1 MLTFWEV
8 PLRACWHAWSRA
20 CLCLASLQAPACRL
34 VASRQTHAQTHH
46 QARPTAV
53 SRLNIPAERLPDQL
67 ARGLAALYVVV
78 GDEPLAAQ
86 EASDLI
92 RAAARSAGHGERTVY
107 TVQGR
112 YNWQNIAAG
121 GDNLSLFAER
131 RLTEIRIPSG
141 KPGVDGAKA
150 LEAYASKLPP
160 DTLTLISLPGM
171 DWKAMQSRWFA
182 ALAKAGTVVEARPI
196 ERAALPAWID
206 RRLVKQGL
214 RAERAALAF
223 LADQV
228 EGNLLAAQQE
238 IDKLALLL
246 PPGTVTLA
254 DVEHAVVDVSR
265 LEADALQDALYA
277 GDGARFA
284 QIVTDLRDAGEAV
297 PAILW
302 QVSAAVRVLL
312 RLKSALAQGDALSGV
327 MRTLWGRDKQRAPQI
342 ERALKRLSL
351 VQIETA
357 LADLALIDRQA
368 KGLERV
374 GDPWDTLLRVG
385 LALAAPDTELKS
397 HRK

>member
-1 MLTFWEV
+1 M
-8 PLRACWHAWSRA
+8 
-20 CLCLASLQAPACRL
+20 
-34 VASRQTHAQTHH
+34 
-46 QARPTAV
+46 
-53 SRLNIPAERLPDQL
+53 NIAADRLPDQL

-86 EASDLI
+86 EACDAI
-92 RAAARSAGHGERTVY
+92 RAAARAAGHSERNVY

-112 YNWQNIAAG
+112 YNWQSIFAV

-131 RLTEIRIPSG
+131 RLTEIRVPSG
-141 KPGVDGAKA
+141 KPGIDGAKA
-150 LEAYASKLPP
+150 LEAYAAKLPA
-160 DTLTLISLPGM
+160 DTLTLISLPGL
-171 DWKAMQSRWFA
+171 DWKAMKSRWFTTLA
-182 ALAKAGTVVEARPI
+182 AAGVVVEARPV
-196 ERAALPAWID
+196 ERAQLPAWID
-206 RRLVKQGL
+206 RRLARQGL
-214 RAERAALAF
+214 RADRAALEF

-246 PPGTVTLA
+246 PPGAVTLA

-265 LEADALQDALYA
+265 LEADALADALYA

-302 QVSAAVRVLL
+302 QVTSAVGLLL
-312 RLKSALAQGDALSGV
+312 RLKLAVTQGESLSGL

-342 ERALKRLSL
+342 ERAVKRLGL
-351 VQIETA
+351 AQVETA
-357 LADLALIDRQA
+357 LVDLALIDRQA

-385 LALAAPDTELKS
+385 MNLAQPVGNGKS
-397 HRK
+397 

>member
-1 MLTFWEV
+1 MNV
-8 PLRACWHAWSRA
+8 PAD
-20 CLCLASLQAPACRL
+20 RL
-34 VASRQTHAQTHH
+34 S
-46 QARPTAV
+46 
-53 SRLNIPAERLPDQL
+53 DQL

-86 EASDLI
+86 EAADAI
-92 RAAARSAGHGERTVY
+92 RAAARAAGHSERTVH

-112 YNWQNIAAG
+112 YNWQGIFAS

-150 LEAYASKLPP
+150 LEAYAARLPA
-160 DTLTLISLPGM
+160 DTLTLISLPGL

-182 ALAKAGTVVEARPI
+182 ALANQGVVVEARPI
-196 ERAALPAWID
+196 ERAVLPGWIE
-206 RRLVKQGL
+206 RRLARQGL
-214 RAERAALAF
+214 RADRAALEF

-246 PPGTVTLA
+246 PPGSVTLA

-265 LEADALQDALYA
+265 LEADALADALYA

-302 QVSAAVRVLL
+302 QVTAAVGLLL
-312 RLKSALAQGDALSGV
+312 RLKSAVAQGDSLSAA

-342 ERALKRLSL
+342 ERALKRLGLAQVES
-351 VQIETA
+351 A

-385 LALAAPDTELKS
+385 MTLAASDAVRPGNRT
-397 HRK
+397 R

>member
-1 MLTFWEV
+1 M
-8 PLRACWHAWSRA
+8 
-20 CLCLASLQAPACRL
+20 
-34 VASRQTHAQTHH
+34 
-46 QARPTAV
+46 
-53 SRLNIPAERLPDQL
+53 NIPADRLSDHL

-86 EASDLI
+86 EAGDAI
-92 RAAARSAGHGERTVY
+92 RAAARAAGHSERTVY

-112 YNWQNIAAG
+112 YNWQGIFAD
-121 GDNLSLFAER
+121 GDNFSLFAER
-131 RLTEIRIPSG
+131 RLAEIRIPSG

-150 LEAYASKLPP
+150 LETYAARLPA
-160 DTLTLISLPGM
+160 DTLTLISLPGL
-171 DWKAMQSRWFA
+171 DWKTMQSRWFA
-182 ALAKAGTVVEARPI
+182 ALAKSGVVVEAKPVD
-196 ERAALPAWID
+196 RAALPGWID
-206 RRLVKQGL
+206 RRLAGQGL
-214 RAERAALAF
+214 RAERAALEF

-246 PPGTVTLA
+246 PAGTITLA

-284 QIVTDLRDAGEAV
+284 QVVADLRDSGEAV

-302 QVSAAVRVLL
+302 QVSSAVQLLL
-312 RLKSALAQGDALSGV
+312 RLKLAVAQGESLAAA

-342 ERALKRLSL
+342 ERALKRLGL
-351 VQIETA
+351 AKIESA
-357 LADLALIDRQA
+357 LSDLALIDRQA

-385 LALAAPDTELKS
+385 MTLAEPVGNGK
-397 HRK
+397 R

>member
-1 MLTFWEV
+1 M
-8 PLRACWHAWSRA
+8 
-20 CLCLASLQAPACRL
+20 
-34 VASRQTHAQTHH
+34 
-46 QARPTAV
+46 
-53 SRLNIPAERLPDQL
+53 NIPADRLPDQL
-67 ARGLAALYVVV
+67 ARGLAPLYVVV

-86 EASDLI
+86 EAGDAI
-92 RAAARSAGHGERTVY
+92 RAAARAAGHSERSVF

-112 YNWQNIAAG
+112 YNWQGIFAS

-150 LEAYASKLPP
+150 LETYAGKLPA
-160 DTLTLISLPGM
+160 DTLTLVSLPGL
-171 DWKAMQSRWFA
+171 DWKTMQSRWFA
-182 ALAKAGTVVEARPI
+182 ALASAGVVVEAKPVD
-196 ERAALPAWID
+196 RARLPEWIA
-206 RRLVKQGL
+206 RRLAKQNL
-214 RAERAALAF
+214 RAEPAALEF

-246 PPGTVTLA
+246 PQGNVTLA

-265 LEADALQDALYA
+265 LEADALADALYA

-284 QIVTDLRDAGEAV
+284 QVVADLRDSGEAV

-302 QVSAAVRVLL
+302 QVTSAVTLLL
-312 RLKSALAQGDALSGV
+312 RLKSALAQGDNLSGL

-342 ERALKRLSL
+342 ERAVKRLG
-351 VQIETA
+351 
-357 LADLALIDRQA
+357 LAQVEAAVAALALIDRQA

-385 LALAAPDTELKS
+385 MTLAAPDSGRPGNRT
-397 HRK
+397 R

>member
-1 MLTFWEV
+1 M
-8 PLRACWHAWSRA
+8 
-20 CLCLASLQAPACRL
+20 
-34 VASRQTHAQTHH
+34 
-46 QARPTAV
+46 
-53 SRLNIPAERLPDQL
+53 NIPAERLPDQL

-86 EASDLI
+86 EAGDAI
-92 RAAARSAGHGERTVY
+92 RAAAREAGHSERSVF

-112 YNWQNIAAG
+112 YNWQGIFAS
-121 GDNLSLFAER
+121 GDNFSLFGER

-150 LEAYASKLPP
+150 LEAYAARLPA
-160 DTLTLISLPGM
+160 DTLTLISLPGL
-171 DWKAMQSRWFA
+171 DWKTMQSRWFA
-182 ALAKAGTVVEARPI
+182 ALAKNGVVVEARPVD
-196 ERAALPAWID
+196 RAALPNWID
-206 RRLVKQGL
+206 RRLARQGL
-214 RAERAALAF
+214 RADRAALDF

-246 PPGTVTLA
+246 PPGAVTLA

-284 QIVTDLRDAGEAV
+284 QVVIDLRDSGEAV

-302 QVSAAVRVLL
+302 QVSSAVQLLL
-312 RLKSALAQGDALSGV
+312 RLKLALNQGDSLPGL
-327 MRTLWGRDKQRAPQI
+327 MRTLWGRDKQRGPQI

-351 VQIETA
+351 VQVETV

-385 LALAAPDTELKS
+385 MTLARAG
-397 HRK
+397 

>member
-1 MLTFWEV
+1 M
-8 PLRACWHAWSRA
+8 
-20 CLCLASLQAPACRL
+20 
-34 VASRQTHAQTHH
+34 
-46 QARPTAV
+46 
-53 SRLNIPAERLPDQL
+53 NIPAERLPDQL

-86 EASDLI
+86 EAADAI
-92 RAAARSAGHGERTVY
+92 RAAARAAGHSERNVF

-112 YNWQNIAAG
+112 YNWQGIFAS

-150 LEAYASKLPP
+150 LETYAAKLPA
-160 DTLTLISLPGM
+160 DTLTLISLPGV
-171 DWKAMQSRWFA
+171 DWKAQQSRWFA
-182 ALAKAGTVVEARPI
+182 ALAKTGVVVEAKPIDRTALPGWI
-196 ERAALPAWID
+196 ER
-206 RRLVKQGL
+206 RLAKQGL
-214 RAERAALAF
+214 HAERAALER

-246 PPGTVTLA
+246 PPGNVTLA

-265 LEADALQDALYA
+265 LEADALADALYA
-277 GDGARFA
+277 GDAARFA
-284 QIVTDLRDAGEAV
+284 QIVADLKDSGEAV

-302 QVSAAVRVLL
+302 QVSSAVQLLL
-312 RLKSALAQGDALSGV
+312 RLKSAVAQGDSLPGV

-351 VQIETA
+351 PRVESA
-357 LADLALIDRQA
+357 LADLALTDRQA

-385 LALAAPDTELKS
+385 MTLAEPASNGK
-397 HRK
+397 R

>member
-1 MLTFWEV
+1 MSI
-8 PLRACWHAWSRA
+8 AAD
-20 CLCLASLQAPACRL
+20 
-34 VASRQTHAQTHH
+34 
-46 QARPTAV
+46 
-53 SRLNIPAERLPDQL
+53 RLPDQL
-67 ARGLAALYVVV
+67 ARGLAPLYVVV

-86 EASDLI
+86 EAADAI
-92 RAAARSAGHGERTVY
+92 RAAARAAGHSERNVY

-112 YNWQNIAAG
+112 FNWQSIFAG

-131 RLTEIRIPSG
+131 RLTEIRVPSG

-150 LEAYASKLPP
+150 LEAYAARLPA
-160 DTLTLISLPGM
+160 DTLTLISLPGL
-171 DWKAMQSRWFA
+171 DWKAMKSRWFTTLA
-182 ALAKAGTVVEARPI
+182 AAGVVVEARPI
-196 ERAALPAWID
+196 ERAQLPAWID
-206 RRLVKQGL
+206 RRLARQGL
-214 RAERAALAF
+214 RADRAALEF

-246 PPGTVTLA
+246 PPGAVTLA

-265 LEADALQDALYA
+265 LEADTLADALYA

-302 QVSAAVRVLL
+302 QVTSAVGLLL
-312 RLKSALAQGDALSGV
+312 RLKSAVTQGESLSGL

-342 ERALKRLSL
+342 ERAVKRLGL
-351 VQIETA
+351 AQVEMA

-385 LALAAPDTELKS
+385 MNLAQPVGIGK
-397 HRK
+397 R

>member
-1 MLTFWEV
+1 M
-8 PLRACWHAWSRA
+8 
-20 CLCLASLQAPACRL
+20 
-34 VASRQTHAQTHH
+34 
-46 QARPTAV
+46 
-53 SRLNIPAERLPDQL
+53 NIAADRLPDQL

-86 EASDLI
+86 EVADAI
-92 RAAARSAGHGERTVY
+92 RAAARAAGHSERNVY

-112 YNWQNIAAG
+112 YNWQSIFAG

-131 RLTEIRIPSG
+131 RLTEIRVPSG

-150 LEAYASKLPP
+150 LEAYAARLPA
-160 DTLTLISLPGM
+160 DTLTLISLPGL
-171 DWKAMQSRWFA
+171 DWKAMKSRWFTTLA
-182 ALAKAGTVVEARPI
+182 AAGVVVEARPI
-196 ERAALPAWID
+196 ERAQLPAWID
-206 RRLVKQGL
+206 RRLARQGL
-214 RAERAALAF
+214 RADRAALEF

-246 PPGTVTLA
+246 PPGPVTLA
-254 DVEHAVVDVSR
+254 EVEHAVVDVSR

-302 QVSAAVRVLL
+302 QVTSAVGLLL
-312 RLKSALAQGDALSGV
+312 RLKSAVTQGESLSGL

-342 ERALKRLSL
+342 ERAVKRLGL
-351 VQIETA
+351 AQVETA

-385 LALAAPDTELKS
+385 MNLAQPVGNGK
-397 HRK
+397 R

>member
-1 MLTFWEV
+1 
-8 PLRACWHAWSRA
+8 
-20 CLCLASLQAPACRL
+20 
-34 VASRQTHAQTHH
+34 
-46 QARPTAV
+46 
-53 SRLNIPAERLPDQL
+53 LNIPAERLPDQL

-86 EASDLI
+86 EAGDAI
-92 RAAARSAGHGERTVY
+92 RAAARAAAHSERTIF

-112 YNWQNIAAG
+112 YNWQSIFASS
-121 GDNLSLFAER
+121 DNLSLFAER

-150 LEAYASKLPP
+150 LETYAARLPA
-160 DTLTLISLPGM
+160 DTLTLISLPGL
-171 DWKAMQSRWFA
+171 DWKAMKSRWFS
-182 ALAKAGTVVEARPI
+182 ALAAAGVVVEARPI
-196 ERAALPAWID
+196 ERAQLPAWID
-206 RRLVKQGL
+206 RRLAKQGL
-214 RAERAALAF
+214 RADRAALAF

-246 PPGTVTLA
+246 PPGAYDSTGALAPSGSESFRAVTLA

-265 LEADALQDALYA
+265 LEADALQDALVA

-284 QIVTDLRDAGEAV
+284 QVVTDLKDAGEAV

-302 QVSAAVRVLL
+302 QVSSTVQLLL
-312 RLKSALAQGDALSGV
+312 RLKLAVAQGDSLSGV

-342 ERALKRLSL
+342 ERAVKRLSL
-351 VQIETA
+351 TQVETA

-374 GDPWDTLLRVG
+374 GDPWDTLLRMG
-385 LALAAPDTELKS
+385 LTLAIPQPSNGK
-397 HRK
+397 R

>member
-1 MLTFWEV
+1 MN
-8 PLRACWHAWSRA
+8 
-20 CLCLASLQAPACRL
+20 
-34 VASRQTHAQTHH
+34 VAAD
-46 QARPTAV
+46 
-53 SRLNIPAERLPDQL
+53 RLPDQL
-67 ARGLAALYVVV
+67 VRGLAPLYVVV
-78 GDEPLAAQ
+78 GDEPPAAQ
-86 EASDLI
+86 EAADAI
-92 RAAARSAGHGERTVY
+92 RAAARAAGHSERTVH

-112 YNWQNIAAG
+112 YNWQAIFAS

-150 LEAYASKLPP
+150 LEAYVARLPA
-160 DTLTLISLPGM
+160 DTLTLVSLPGL
-171 DWKAMQSRWFA
+171 DWKTMQSRWFS
-182 ALAKAGTVVEARPI
+182 ALANAGVVVEARPVDRSALPGWI
-196 ERAALPAWID
+196 ER
-206 RRLVKQGL
+206 RLAKQGL
-214 RAERAALAF
+214 RAERAALEF

-254 DVEHAVVDVSR
+254 DVEQAVVDVSR
-265 LEADALQDALYA
+265 LEADALADALYA

-284 QIVTDLRDAGEAV
+284 QIVGDLRDAGEAV

-302 QVSAAVRVLL
+302 QVTAAVGLLL
-312 RLKSALAQGDALSGV
+312 RLKLAVVQGDSLPAV

-342 ERALKRLSL
+342 ERALKRLGLAQVES
-351 VQIETA
+351 A

-385 LALAAPDTELKS
+385 MTLAASDRGRPGNRT
-397 HRK
+397 R

>member
-1 MLTFWEV
+1 M
-8 PLRACWHAWSRA
+8 
-20 CLCLASLQAPACRL
+20 
-34 VASRQTHAQTHH
+34 
-46 QARPTAV
+46 
-53 SRLNIPAERLPDQL
+53 NIAADRLPDQL

-86 EASDLI
+86 EAADAI
-92 RAAARSAGHGERTVY
+92 RAAARAAGHSERNVY

-112 YNWQNIAAG
+112 YNWQSIFAG

-131 RLTEIRIPSG
+131 RLTEIRVPSG
-141 KPGVDGAKA
+141 KPGIDGAKA
-150 LEAYASKLPP
+150 LEAYAARLPA
-160 DTLTLISLPGM
+160 DTLTLISLPGL
-171 DWKAMQSRWFA
+171 DWKAMKSRWFTTLA
-182 ALAKAGTVVEARPI
+182 AAGVVVEARPI
-196 ERAALPAWID
+196 ERAQLPAWID
-206 RRLVKQGL
+206 RRLARQGL
-214 RAERAALAF
+214 RADRAALEF

-246 PPGTVTLA
+246 PPGAVTLA
-254 DVEHAVVDVSR
+254 EVEHAVVDVSR
-265 LEADALQDALYA
+265 LEADALADALYA

-302 QVSAAVRVLL
+302 QVTSAVGLLL
-312 RLKSALAQGDALSGV
+312 RLKSAVTQGESLSGL

-342 ERALKRLSL
+342 ERAVKRLGL
-351 VQIETA
+351 AQIETA

-385 LALAAPDTELKS
+385 MNLAQPVGNGKS
-397 HRK
+397 

>member
-1 MLTFWEV
+1 M
-8 PLRACWHAWSRA
+8 
-20 CLCLASLQAPACRL
+20 
-34 VASRQTHAQTHH
+34 
-46 QARPTAV
+46 
-53 SRLNIPAERLPDQL
+53 NISAERLPDQL
-67 ARGLAALYVVV
+67 SRGLAALYVVV

-86 EASDLI
+86 EASDAI
-92 RAAARSAGHGERTVY
+92 RAAARAAGHSERNVY

-112 YNWQNIAAG
+112 YNWQGIFASG
-121 GDNLSLFAER
+121 ENLSLFAER

-150 LEAYASKLPP
+150 LETYAAKLPA

-182 ALAKAGTVVEARPI
+182 ALAKTGVVVEARPI
-196 ERAALPAWID
+196 DRAALPDWVE
-206 RRLVKQGL
+206 RRLAKQGL

-246 PPGTVTLA
+246 PPGSVTLA

-265 LEADALQDALYA
+265 LEADALADALYA
-277 GDGARFA
+277 GDAARFA
-284 QIVTDLRDAGEAV
+284 QIVADLKDSGEAV

-302 QVSAAVRVLL
+302 QVSSAVQLLL
-312 RLKSALAQGDALSGV
+312 RLKLAVAQGDSLPGV

-351 VQIETA
+351 SRVESA

-385 LALAAPDTELKS
+385 MTLAEPAGNGK
-397 HRK
+397 R

>member
-1 MLTFWEV
+1 
-8 PLRACWHAWSRA
+8 
-20 CLCLASLQAPACRL
+20 
-34 VASRQTHAQTHH
+34 
-46 QARPTAV
+46 
-53 SRLNIPAERLPDQL
+53 LNIPADRLPDQL
-67 ARGLAALYVVV
+67 ARGLAPLYVVV

-86 EASDLI
+86 EAGDAI
-92 RAAARSAGHGERTVY
+92 RAAARAAGHSERSVF

-112 YNWQNIAAG
+112 YNWQGIFAS

-141 KPGVDGAKA
+141 KPGIDGAKA
-150 LEAYASKLPP
+150 LEAYAARLPA
-160 DTLTLISLPGM
+160 DTLTLISLPGL
-171 DWKAMQSRWFA
+171 DWKTMQSRWFA
-182 ALAKAGTVVEARPI
+182 ALAKSGVVVEARPI
-196 ERAALPAWID
+196 DRAALPGWID
-206 RRLVKQGL
+206 RRLARQGL
-214 RAERAALAF
+214 RADRAALEF

-246 PPGTVTLA
+246 PPGSVTLA

-284 QIVTDLRDAGEAV
+284 QVVTDLRDAGEAV

-302 QVSAAVRVLL
+302 QVSSAVQLLL
-312 RLKSALAQGDALSGV
+312 RLKLAVAQGDSLSGA

-342 ERALKRLSL
+342 ERALKRLGL
-351 VQIETA
+351 ARVETA

-385 LALAAPDTELKS
+385 MTLAGPDGGRPDNRT
-397 HRK
+397 R

>member
-1 MLTFWEV
+1 M
-8 PLRACWHAWSRA
+8 
-20 CLCLASLQAPACRL
+20 
-34 VASRQTHAQTHH
+34 
-46 QARPTAV
+46 
-53 SRLNIPAERLPDQL
+53 NIAADRLPDQL
-67 ARGLAALYVVV
+67 ARGLAPLYVVV

-86 EASDLI
+86 EASDAI
-92 RAAARSAGHGERTVY
+92 RAAARAAGHSERNVY

-112 YNWQNIAAG
+112 YNWQSIFAG

-131 RLTEIRIPSG
+131 RLTEIRVPSG
-141 KPGVDGAKA
+141 KPGIDGAKA
-150 LEAYASKLPP
+150 LEAYAARLPA
-160 DTLTLISLPGM
+160 DTLTLISLPGL
-171 DWKAMQSRWFA
+171 DWKAMKSRWFTTLA
-182 ALAKAGTVVEARPI
+182 AAGVVVEARPI
-196 ERAALPAWID
+196 ERAQLPAWID
-206 RRLVKQGL
+206 RRLARQGL
-214 RAERAALAF
+214 RADRAALEF

-246 PPGTVTLA
+246 PPGAVTLA

-265 LEADALQDALYA
+265 LEADALADALYA

-302 QVSAAVRVLL
+302 QVASAVGLLL
-312 RLKSALAQGDALSGV
+312 RLKSAVTQGESLSGL

-342 ERALKRLSL
+342 ERAVKRLGL
-351 VQIETA
+351 AQVETA

-385 LALAAPDTELKS
+385 MNLAQPVGNGK
-397 HRK
+397 R

>member
-1 MLTFWEV
+1 M
-8 PLRACWHAWSRA
+8 
-20 CLCLASLQAPACRL
+20 
-34 VASRQTHAQTHH
+34 
-46 QARPTAV
+46 
-53 SRLNIPAERLPDQL
+53 NIPAERLPDQL

-86 EASDLI
+86 EAADAI
-92 RAAARSAGHGERTVY
+92 RAAARAAGHSERNVY

-112 YNWQNIAAG
+112 YNWQGIFAS

-150 LEAYASKLPP
+150 LEAYAAKLPA
-160 DTLTLISLPGM
+160 DTLTLISLPGV
-171 DWKAMQSRWFA
+171 DWKAQQSRWFA
-182 ALAKAGTVVEARPI
+182 ALAKSGVVVEAKPIDRTALPGWI
-196 ERAALPAWID
+196 ER
-206 RRLVKQGL
+206 RLAKQGL
-214 RAERAALAF
+214 RAERAALER

-246 PPGTVTLA
+246 PPGNVTLA

-265 LEADALQDALYA
+265 LEADALADALYA
-277 GDGARFA
+277 GDAARFA
-284 QIVTDLRDAGEAV
+284 QIVADLKDSGEAV

-302 QVSAAVRVLL
+302 QVSSAVQLLL
-312 RLKSALAQGDALSGV
+312 RLKLAVAQGDNLPGV

-351 VQIETA
+351 ARVESA

-385 LALAAPDTELKS
+385 MTLAEPASNGK
-397 HRK
+397 R

>member
-1 MLTFWEV
+1 M
-8 PLRACWHAWSRA
+8 
-20 CLCLASLQAPACRL
+20 
-34 VASRQTHAQTHH
+34 
-46 QARPTAV
+46 
-53 SRLNIPAERLPDQL
+53 NIPAERLPDQL

-86 EASDLI
+86 EAGDAI
-92 RAAARSAGHGERTVY
+92 RAAARAAGHSERSVF

-112 YNWQNIAAG
+112 YNWQGLFAS
-121 GDNLSLFAER
+121 GDNFSLFAER

-150 LEAYASKLPP
+150 LEAYAARLPA
-160 DTLTLISLPGM
+160 DTLTLISLPGL
-171 DWKAMQSRWFA
+171 DWKTMQSRWFA
-182 ALAKAGTVVEARPI
+182 ALAKSGVVVEAKPVD
-196 ERAALPAWID
+196 RAALPGWID
-206 RRLVKQGL
+206 RRLAKQGL
-214 RAERAALAF
+214 RADRAALEF

-246 PPGTVTLA
+246 PPGAYDSTRASARSGSESFRAVTLA

-284 QIVTDLRDAGEAV
+284 QGVTDLRDSGEAV

-302 QVSAAVRVLL
+302 QVSSAVQLLL
-312 RLKSALAQGDALSGV
+312 RLKLALAQGDSLPGL

-342 ERALKRLSL
+342 ERTLKRLGL
-351 VQIETA
+351 AQIETA

-374 GDPWDTLLRVG
+374 GDPWDTLLRMG
-385 LALAAPDTELKS
+385 MTLAAPLGNGK
-397 HRK
+397 

>member
-1 MLTFWEV
+1 
-8 PLRACWHAWSRA
+8 
-20 CLCLASLQAPACRL
+20 
-34 VASRQTHAQTHH
+34 
-46 QARPTAV
+46 
-53 SRLNIPAERLPDQL
+53 LNIPAERLPDQL

-86 EASDLI
+86 EAGDAI
-92 RAAARSAGHGERTVY
+92 RAAARAAAHSERTIF

-112 YNWQNIAAG
+112 YNWQSIFAS

-150 LEAYASKLPP
+150 LETYAARLPA
-160 DTLTLISLPGM
+160 DTLTLISLPGL
-171 DWKAMQSRWFA
+171 DWKAMKSRWFS
-182 ALAKAGTVVEARPI
+182 ALAAAGVVVEARPI
-196 ERAALPAWID
+196 ERAQLPAWID
-206 RRLVKQGL
+206 RRLAKQGL
-214 RAERAALAF
+214 RADRAALEF

-246 PPGTVTLA
+246 PAGAVTLA

-284 QIVTDLRDAGEAV
+284 QVVTDLKDAGEAV

-302 QVSAAVRVLL
+302 QVSSAVQLLL
-312 RLKSALAQGDALSGV
+312 RLKLAVAQGDSLPGV

-351 VQIETA
+351 AQVETA
-357 LADLALIDRQA
+357 LADLARIDRQA

-374 GDPWDTLLRVG
+374 GDPWDTLLRMG
-385 LALAAPDTELKS
+385 LTLAIPQPSNGK
-397 HRK
+397 R

>member
-1 MLTFWEV
+1 M
-8 PLRACWHAWSRA
+8 
-20 CLCLASLQAPACRL
+20 
-34 VASRQTHAQTHH
+34 
-46 QARPTAV
+46 
-53 SRLNIPAERLPDQL
+53 NIPAERLSDQL
-67 ARGLAALYVVV
+67 SRELASLYVVV

-86 EASDLI
+86 EASDAI
-92 RAAARSAGHGERTVY
+92 RAAARAAGHSERSVY

-112 YNWQNIAAG
+112 YNWQSIAAS
-121 GDNLSLFAER
+121 GDTMSLFGER

-150 LEAYASKLPP
+150 LEAYSSNLPA
-160 DTLTLISLPGM
+160 DTLTLISLPGL
-171 DWKAMQSRWFA
+171 DWKTMQTRWFA
-182 ALAKAGTVVEARPI
+182 ALAKAGVVVEARPI
-196 ERAALPAWID
+196 DRAQLPAWID
-206 RRLVKQGL
+206 RRLSKQGL
-214 RAERAALAF
+214 KADREALAF

-238 IDKLALLL
+238 VDKLALLL
-246 PPGTVTLA
+246 PAGPVTLK

-265 LEADALQDALYA
+265 LEADALADALYA

-302 QVSAAVRVLL
+302 QVTSAVSLLL
-312 RLKSALAQGDALSGV
+312 RLKSAIAQGDPVSSV

-342 ERALKRLSL
+342 ERAVKRLTSKQ
-351 VQIETA
+351 VETA

-385 LALAAPDTELKS
+385 LTLAEPNK
-397 HRK
+397 

>member
-1 MLTFWEV
+1 M
-8 PLRACWHAWSRA
+8 
-20 CLCLASLQAPACRL
+20 
-34 VASRQTHAQTHH
+34 
-46 QARPTAV
+46 
-53 SRLNIPAERLPDQL
+53 NIPADRLPDQL

-86 EASDLI
+86 EASDAI
-92 RAAARSAGHGERTVY
+92 RAAARAAGHSERTVH

-112 YNWQNIAAG
+112 YNWQGIFAS

-150 LEAYASKLPP
+150 LETYAARLPA
-160 DTLTLISLPGM
+160 DTLTLISLPGL

-182 ALAKAGTVVEARPI
+182 ALAKQGVVVEARPI
-196 ERAALPAWID
+196 DRAALPGWIE
-206 RRLVKQGL
+206 RRLARQGL
-214 RAERAALAF
+214 RADRAALEF

-246 PPGTVTLA
+246 PPGSVALA

-265 LEADALQDALYA
+265 LEADALADALYA

-284 QIVTDLRDAGEAV
+284 QIVVDLRDAGEAV

-302 QVSAAVRVLL
+302 QVTAAVGLLL
-312 RLKSALAQGDALSGV
+312 RLKLAVTQGESLSAA

-342 ERALKRLSL
+342 ERALKRLGVAQVES
-351 VQIETA
+351 A

-385 LALAAPDTELKS
+385 MTLAASDSGRPGNRT
-397 HRK
+397 R

>member
-1 MLTFWEV
+1 M
-8 PLRACWHAWSRA
+8 
-20 CLCLASLQAPACRL
+20 
-34 VASRQTHAQTHH
+34 
-46 QARPTAV
+46 
-53 SRLNIPAERLPDQL
+53 NIPAERLPDQL

-86 EASDLI
+86 EAADAI
-92 RAAARSAGHGERTVY
+92 RAAARAAGHSERNVY

-112 YNWQNIAAG
+112 YNWQGIFAS

-150 LEAYASKLPP
+150 LEAYAAKLPA
-160 DTLTLISLPGM
+160 DTLTLISLPGV
-171 DWKAMQSRWFA
+171 DWKAQQSRWFA
-182 ALAKAGTVVEARPI
+182 ALAKTGVVVEAKPIDRTALPGWI
-196 ERAALPAWID
+196 ER
-206 RRLVKQGL
+206 RLAKQGL
-214 RAERAALAF
+214 RAERAALER

-246 PPGTVTLA
+246 PPGNVTLA

-265 LEADALQDALYA
+265 LEADALADALYA
-277 GDGARFA
+277 GDAARFA
-284 QIVTDLRDAGEAV
+284 QIVADLKDSGEAV

-302 QVSAAVRVLL
+302 QVSSAVQLLL
-312 RLKSALAQGDALSGV
+312 RLKLAVAQGDNLPGV

-351 VQIETA
+351 ARVESA

-385 LALAAPDTELKS
+385 MTLAEPASNGK
-397 HRK
+397 R

>member
-1 MLTFWEV
+1 M
-8 PLRACWHAWSRA
+8 
-20 CLCLASLQAPACRL
+20 
-34 VASRQTHAQTHH
+34 
-46 QARPTAV
+46 
-53 SRLNIPAERLPDQL
+53 NIPAERLPDQL

-86 EASDLI
+86 EAGDMI
-92 RAAARSAGHGERTVY
+92 RAAARAAGHGERTVH

-112 YNWQNIAAG
+112 YNWQSIAAG
-121 GDNLSLFAER
+121 SDNLSLFAER

-182 ALAKAGTVVEARPI
+182 ALAQAGTVVEARPI
-196 ERAALPAWID
+196 ERAALPGWID

-214 RAERAALAF
+214 RADRAALEF

-302 QVSAAVRVLL
+302 QVSSAVRLLL
-312 RLKSALAQGDALSGV
+312 RLKSALAQGDALSAV

-342 ERALKRLSL
+342 ERAVKRLSMIQ
-351 VQIETA
+351 VETA

-385 LALAAPDTELKS
+385 LALAVPDAGQNSNRT
-397 HRK
+397 R

>member
-1 MLTFWEV
+1 
-8 PLRACWHAWSRA
+8 
-20 CLCLASLQAPACRL
+20 
-34 VASRQTHAQTHH
+34 
-46 QARPTAV
+46 
-53 SRLNIPAERLPDQL
+53 LNIPADRLPEQL
-67 ARGLAALYVVV
+67 ARGLAPLYVVV

-86 EASDLI
+86 EAADAI
-92 RAAARSAGHGERTVY
+92 RAAARSAGHSERTVY

-112 YNWQNIAAG
+112 YNWQGIFAS
-121 GDNLSLFAER
+121 GDNFSLFAER

-150 LEAYASKLPP
+150 LEAYAARLPE
-160 DTLTLISLPGM
+160 DTLTLISLPGLE
-171 DWKAMQSRWFA
+171 WKTMQSRWFA
-182 ALAKAGTVVEARPI
+182 ALAQAGVVVEARPI
-196 ERAALPAWID
+196 DRAQLPGWID
-206 RRLVKQGL
+206 RRLARQGL
-214 RAERAALAF
+214 RADRAALEF

-284 QIVTDLRDAGEAV
+284 HIVTDLKDAGEAV

-302 QVSAAVRVLL
+302 QVTSAVGLLL
-312 RLKSALAQGDALSGV
+312 RLKLAVAQGESLPGA

-351 VQIETA
+351 ANIETA

-374 GDPWDTLLRVG
+374 GDPWDTLLRMG
-385 LALAAPDTELKS
+385 MALAEPVGNGKS
-397 HRK
+397 

>member
-1 MLTFWEV
+1 M
-8 PLRACWHAWSRA
+8 
-20 CLCLASLQAPACRL
+20 
-34 VASRQTHAQTHH
+34 
-46 QARPTAV
+46 
-53 SRLNIPAERLPDQL
+53 NIAADRLPDQL

-86 EASDLI
+86 EAADAI
-92 RAAARSAGHGERTVY
+92 RAAARAAGHSERNVY

-112 YNWQNIAAG
+112 YNWQSIFAG

-131 RLTEIRIPSG
+131 RLTEIRVPSG
-141 KPGVDGAKA
+141 KPGIDGAKA
-150 LEAYASKLPP
+150 LEAYAARLPA
-160 DTLTLISLPGM
+160 DTLTLISLPGL
-171 DWKAMQSRWFA
+171 DWKAMKSRWFTTLA
-182 ALAKAGTVVEARPI
+182 AAGVVVEARPI
-196 ERAALPAWID
+196 ERAQLPAWID
-206 RRLVKQGL
+206 RRLTRQGL
-214 RAERAALAF
+214 RADRAALEF

-246 PPGTVTLA
+246 PPGAVTLP

-265 LEADALQDALYA
+265 LEADALADALYA

-302 QVSAAVRVLL
+302 QVTSAVGLLL
-312 RLKSALAQGDALSGV
+312 RLKSAVTQGESLSGL

-342 ERALKRLSL
+342 ERAVKRLGL
-351 VQIETA
+351 AQIETA

-385 LALAAPDTELKS
+385 MNLTQPVGNGK
-397 HRK
+397 R

>member
-1 MLTFWEV
+1 M
-8 PLRACWHAWSRA
+8 
-20 CLCLASLQAPACRL
+20 
-34 VASRQTHAQTHH
+34 
-46 QARPTAV
+46 
-53 SRLNIPAERLPDQL
+53 NIPADRLPDQL

-86 EASDLI
+86 EASDAI
-92 RAAARSAGHGERTVY
+92 RAAARAAGHSERTVY
-107 TVQGR
+107 TVLGR
-112 YNWQNIAAG
+112 YNWQGIFAS
-121 GDNLSLFAER
+121 GDNFSLFGER

-150 LEAYASKLPP
+150 LEAYAAKLPA
-160 DTLTLISLPGM
+160 DTLTLINLPGL
-171 DWKAMQSRWFA
+171 DWKAMQSRWFSRLA
-182 ALAKAGTVVEARPI
+182 AAGVVVEARSI
-196 ERAALPAWID
+196 ERAHLPAWID
-206 RRLVKQGL
+206 RRLTQQGL
-214 RAERAALAF
+214 KADRAALDF

-246 PPGTVTLA
+246 PQGAVTLA

-284 QIVTDLRDAGEAV
+284 HIVTDLKDAGEAV
-297 PAILW
+297 LAILW
-302 QVSAAVRVLL
+302 QVSSAVQLLL
-312 RLKSALAQGDALSGV
+312 RLKWAVMQGDSLPGL

-342 ERALKRLSL
+342 ERAVKRLGL
-351 VQIETA
+351 AQVEMA

-368 KGLERV
+368 KGLERM

-385 LALAAPDTELKS
+385 LTLAVPVPGQTRHGK
-397 HRK
+397 